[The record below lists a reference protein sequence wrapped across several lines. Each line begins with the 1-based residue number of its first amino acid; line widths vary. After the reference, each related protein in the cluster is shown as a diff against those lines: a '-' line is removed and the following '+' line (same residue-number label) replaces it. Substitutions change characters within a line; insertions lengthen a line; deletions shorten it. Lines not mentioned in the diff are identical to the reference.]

1 MLLQSSYAKVFEN
14 TFELTSK
21 GDWNLLSLLNIY
33 ISFVLYLSGVNLK
46 VSIQASG
53 LANITVLQQKK
64 GKVQFYQHYK
74 LLNK

>member
-14 TFELTSK
+14 TFDFTSK
-21 GDWNLLSLLNIY
+21 GDWNLK
-33 ISFVLYLSGVNLK
+33 SFVLYLSGVNLK

-64 GKVQFYQHYK
+64 GKVQF
-74 LLNK
+74 LPVL